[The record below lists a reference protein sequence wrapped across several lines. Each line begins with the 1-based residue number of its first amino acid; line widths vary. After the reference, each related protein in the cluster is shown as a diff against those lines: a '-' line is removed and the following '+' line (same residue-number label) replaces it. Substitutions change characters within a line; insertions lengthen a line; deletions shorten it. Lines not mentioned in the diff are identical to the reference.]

1 MPKHGK
7 KYIAAAAKVDRNQY
21 YTPQDAINLAK
32 ETAFTKF
39 DSTVEIHMRMGVD
52 PRHADQQVRGVVV
65 MPAGT
70 GKQVRI
76 LAFAEGDGARLAT
89 EAGADFVGSDDM
101 IKKIQDGWLDFD
113 LVMATPQVMGKVG
126 RLGKVL
132 GPRGLM
138 PSPKTGSIVQ
148 PEDLPRVIREARQ
161 GRVEFRVDKTS
172 NIHMPVG
179 KASFTYEQLLEN
191 LTAIMD
197 AIVRAKPAAAKGTYV
212 RRATLTTTM
221 GPGIRM
227 DANLASAL
235 KPTA

>member
-1 MPKHGK
+1 
-7 KYIAAAAKVDRNQY
+7 
-21 YTPQDAINLAK
+21 
-32 ETAFTKF
+32 
-39 DSTVEIHMRMGVD
+39 
-52 PRHADQQVRGVVV
+52 
-65 MPAGT
+65 
-70 GKQVRI
+70 VRI

-113 LVMATPQVMGKVG
+113 LVLATPQVMGKVG

>member
-39 DSTVEIHMRMGVD
+39 DSTVEIHLRMGVD

-113 LVMATPQVMGKVG
+113 LVLATPQVMGKVG

-227 DANLASAL
+227 DANLASGL

>member
-21 YTPQDAINLAK
+21 YPPQDAINLAK
-32 ETAFTKF
+32 ETAVVKF
-39 DSTVEIHMRMGVD
+39 DSTVEVHLRMGVD

-65 MPAGT
+65 MPAGS

-76 LAFAEGDGARLAT
+76 LAFADGDGARLAS
-89 EAGADFVGSDDM
+89 EAGADFVGADDM
-101 IKKIQDGWLDFD
+101 IKKVQDGWLDFD
-113 LVMATPQVMGKVG
+113 LVVATPQVMGKVG
-126 RLGKVL
+126 RLGKIL

-148 PEDLPRVIREARQ
+148 PEDLPRVIKEARQ
-161 GRVEFRVDKTS
+161 GRVEFRVDKTA

-179 KASFTYEQLLEN
+179 KASFTPAQLLEN
-191 LTAIMD
+191 LSAIMD
-197 AIVRAKPAAAKGTYV
+197 AIVRAKPAAAKGIYI
-212 RRATLTTTM
+212 RRATLSTTM

-227 DANLASAL
+227 DVNLASNL